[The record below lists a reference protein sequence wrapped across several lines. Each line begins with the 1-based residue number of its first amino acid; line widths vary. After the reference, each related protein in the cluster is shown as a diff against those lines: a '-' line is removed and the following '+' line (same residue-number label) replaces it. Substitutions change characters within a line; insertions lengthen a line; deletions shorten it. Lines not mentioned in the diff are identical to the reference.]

1 MTGWFQS
8 LFWFSKNH
16 AIKLLWYMSLKPAL
30 KVLYLKGKEGLFL
43 GPQLKYKD
51 YDITVEGRGP
61 LVFQIFS
68 IDS

>member
-1 MTGWFQS
+1 
-8 LFWFSKNH
+8 
-16 AIKLLWYMSLKPAL
+16 MSLKPARKAL
-30 KVLYLKGKEGLFL
+30 HLKGDEGMFL

-68 IDS
+68 IEL